1 MKVVKIMKRLFILF
15 TCLFLSIHIYCQ
27 ENNCLSITKSKQ
39 QDQLEIAI
47 NKINQGINSK
57 FVESQKLYFS
67 EATDILRSLNDKEE
81 YPIVDYY
88 LAITYIYKPD
98 NNFTLAEQYLK
109 KVIDACPDEIPEAYF
124 HLGKLAYTT
133 NQKCDAINYFKKFLT
148 YQGDFDTLFAE
159 AKMLMKWSEEICKLI
174 NNPVPFNP
182 KLVKGISSQLD
193 DYLVS
198 LSPDN
203 EIAYYTR
210 KTKDY
215 QISGYKS
222 EPAFQEKFY
231 YSYRIADNVF
241 DNGNEMPYPFNRNEN
256 EGGATITGNNKE
268 LIYTVCKMVTSP
280 RQYYNCD
287 LYSTKNIKGY
297 WTDIVPLERVNR
309 PDTWESMPSITAD
322 GKELYFVSNRPGG
335 IGGYDIYKSFKDEN
349 GEWSEPINIG
359 KPINT
364 AGDEKSPFI
373 HTDTRTLY
381 FSSNGRPGMGGY
393 DIYYVKLDDNNEKSE
408 VKNIGYPINTEND
421 EVGFIVSIDGKYGY
435 FSSNNIKNESLG
447 GMDFYYFSL
456 YNEAKPEEVL
466 LVKGNL
472 KSEDST
478 KPIKATVQI
487 KSLESKRVDYIPVD
501 EDGDYVVSLV
511 KNEDYLLT
519 IKGEDIVYQST
530 YISAKDSV
538 EAPVIELEMEVQPIE
553 VGIHYR
559 LHNIYFGFNSADILQ
574 SSQKVLDEFIVFLND
589 HPTMTISIEGH
600 TDNVGSDEFNLIL
613 SENRAKAVYNYLVNN
628 GIDANRLQYKGFG
641 ESAPIATNET
651 EEGRAMNR
659 RTEFVILHY

>member
-1 MKVVKIMKRLFILF
+1 MKRLFILF
-15 TCLFLSIHIYCQ
+15 TCLFFSIHIYCQ

-39 QDQLEIAI
+39 QEQLEIAI
-47 NKINQGINSK
+47 NNINHGINSK
-57 FVESQKLYFS
+57 FVESQKIYFS
-67 EATDILRSLNDKEE
+67 EAIEILRSLNDKEE
-81 YPIVDYY
+81 YPIVNYY
-88 LAITYIYKPD
+88 LALIYIYKPD
-98 NNFTLAEQYLK
+98 NNFALAEQYLK
-109 KVIDACPDEIPEAYF
+109 KVIDACPDDIPEAYF

-148 YQGDFDTLFAE
+148 YQGDFDTLLTE
-159 AKMLMKWSEEICKLI
+159 AKMLMEWSEEICKLI

-241 DNGNEMPYPFNRNEN
+241 DNGKEMPYPFNRNEN

-287 LYSTKNIKGY
+287 LYSSKNIKGY

-309 PDTWESMPSITAD
+309 PDTWESMPSVTAD
-322 GKELYFVSNRPGG
+322 GRELYFVSNRPGG
-335 IGGYDIYKSFKDEN
+335 VGGYDIYKSFKDEN
-349 GEWSEPINIG
+349 GEWSEPINVG
-359 KPINT
+359 EPINT
-364 AGDEKSPFI
+364 PGDEKSPFI

-381 FSSNGRPGMGGY
+381 FSSNGRPGVGGY
-393 DIYYVKLDDNNEKSE
+393 DIYYVKLNDNNEKPE

-421 EVGFIVSIDGKYGY
+421 EIGFIVSIDGKYGY
-435 FSSNNIKNESLG
+435 FSSNNMKNESMG

-466 LVKGNL
+466 LVKGNI
-472 KSEDST
+472 KSEDTT

-487 KSLESKRVDYIPVD
+487 KSMESKHITFIPVD
-501 EDGDYVVSLV
+501 EDGDYVASLL

-530 YISAKDSV
+530 YVAAKDSIT
-538 EAPVIELEMEVQPIE
+538 APVIKLEMEVQPIE
-553 VGIHYR
+553 VGKHYR
-559 LHNIYFGFNSADILQ
+559 LHNIYFAFNSADILAN
-574 SSQKVLDEFIVFLND
+574 SQKVLDEFIVFLND
-589 HPTMTISIEGH
+589 HPTLQISIEGH

-641 ESAPIATNET
+641 ESNPIATNET

-659 RTEFVILHY
+659 RTEFVILND

>member
-1 MKVVKIMKRLFILF
+1 MKRLFILF
-15 TCLFLSIHIYCQ
+15 ICLFVSIHIYCQ

-39 QDQLEIAI
+39 QEQLQIAI
-47 NKINQGINSK
+47 DKINHGINSK
-57 FVESQKLYFS
+57 FIESQKLYFN

-81 YPIVDYY
+81 YPIVNYY
-88 LAITYIYKPD
+88 LALTYIYKPD

-109 KVIDACPDEIPEAYF
+109 KVTDACPDDIPEAYF

-148 YQGDFDTLFAE
+148 YQGDFDTLFTE
-159 AKMLMKWSEEICKLI
+159 AKMLMKWSEEICELI

-182 KLVKGISSQLD
+182 KIVKGISSQLD

-210 KTKDY
+210 KTKDF

-241 DNGNEMPYPFNRNEN
+241 DNGKEMPYPFNRNEN

-287 LYSTKNIKGY
+287 LYSSKNIKGY

-309 PDTWESMPSITAD
+309 PDTWESMPSVTAD

-335 IGGYDIYKSFKDEN
+335 VGGYDIYKSFKDEN
-349 GEWSEPINIG
+349 GEWSEPINLG
-359 KPINT
+359 DPINT
-364 AGDEKSPFI
+364 PGDEKSPFI

-393 DIYYVKLDDNNEKSE
+393 DIYYVKLNDDNEKLE

-435 FSSNNIKNESLG
+435 FSSNNIKNESIG
-447 GMDFYYFSL
+447 GMDFYYFPL
-456 YNEAKPEEVL
+456 YNEAKPEEVI

-472 KSEDST
+472 KSDDTT

-487 KSLESKRVDYIPVD
+487 KSMESKRITFIPVD
-501 EDGDYVVSLV
+501 EDGDYVASLL

-530 YISAKDSV
+530 YVAAKDSIT
-538 EAPVIELEMEVQPIE
+538 APVIKLEMEVQPIE
-553 VGIHYR
+553 VGKHYR
-559 LHNIYFGFNSADILQ
+559 LHNIYFAFNSADILAN
-574 SSQKVLDEFIVFLND
+574 SQKVLDEFIVFLND
-589 HPTMTISIEGH
+589 HPTLQIGIEGH

-641 ESAPIATNET
+641 ESSPIATNET

-659 RTEFVILHY
+659 RTEFVILND

>member
-1 MKVVKIMKRLFILF
+1 MKRLFILF
-15 TCLFLSIHIYCQ
+15 ICLFFSIHIYCQ
-27 ENNCLSITKSKQ
+27 ENNCLSITKSKHQ
-39 QDQLEIAI
+39 EQLQIAI
-47 NKINQGINSK
+47 EKINHGINSK
-57 FVESQKLYFS
+57 YVESQKIYFS
-67 EATDILRSLNDKEE
+67 EATDILRSLNDKVE
-81 YPIVDYY
+81 YPIVNYY
-88 LAITYIYKPD
+88 LALTYIYKPD

-148 YQGDFDTLFAE
+148 YQGDFDTLFTE
-159 AKMLMKWSEEICKLI
+159 AKMLMKWSEEICELI

-182 KLVKGISSQLD
+182 KIVKGISSQLD

-241 DNGNEMPYPFNRNEN
+241 DNGKEMPYPFNRNEN

-287 LYSTKNIKGY
+287 LYSSKNIKGY

-309 PDTWESMPSITAD
+309 PDTWESMPSVTAD

-335 IGGYDIYKSFKDEN
+335 VGGYDIYKSFKDEN
-349 GEWSEPINIG
+349 GEWSEPINVG
-359 KPINT
+359 EPINT
-364 AGDEKSPFI
+364 PGDEKSPFI

-381 FSSNGRPGMGGY
+381 FSSNGHPGMGGY
-393 DIYYVKLDDNNEKSE
+393 DIYYVKLNDNNEKPE

-421 EVGFIVSIDGKYGY
+421 EMGFIVSIDGKYGY
-435 FSSNNIKNESLG
+435 FSSNNIKNESIG

-456 YNEAKPEEVL
+456 YNEAKPEEVI

-472 KSEDST
+472 KSDDTT

-487 KSLESKRVDYIPVD
+487 KSMESKHITFIPVD
-501 EDGDYVVSLV
+501 EDGDYVASLL

-530 YISAKDSV
+530 YVAAKDSIT
-538 EAPVIELEMEVQPIE
+538 APVIKLEMEVQPIE
-553 VGIHYR
+553 VGKHYR
-559 LHNIYFGFNSADILQ
+559 LHNIYFAFNSADILAN
-574 SSQKVLDEFIVFLND
+574 SQKVLDEFIVFLND
-589 HPTMTISIEGH
+589 HPTLQIGIEGH

-641 ESAPIATNET
+641 ESSPIATNDT

-659 RTEFVILHY
+659 RTEFVILKD

>member
-1 MKVVKIMKRLFILF
+1 MKRLFILF
-15 TCLFLSIHIYCQ
+15 ICLFFSIHIYCQ
-27 ENNCLSITKSKQ
+27 ENNCLSITKSKHQ
-39 QDQLEIAI
+39 EQLQIAI
-47 NKINQGINSK
+47 EKINHGINSK
-57 FVESQKLYFS
+57 YVESQKIYFS
-67 EATDILRSLNDKEE
+67 EATDILRSLNDKVE
-81 YPIVDYY
+81 YPIVNYY
-88 LAITYIYKPD
+88 LALTYIYKPD

-148 YQGDFDTLFAE
+148 YQGDFDTLFTE
-159 AKMLMKWSEEICKLI
+159 AKMLMKWSEEICELI

-182 KLVKGISSQLD
+182 KIVKGISSQLD

-210 KTKDY
+210 KTKDF

-241 DNGNEMPYPFNRNEN
+241 DNGKEMPYPFNRNEN

-287 LYSTKNIKGY
+287 LYSSKNIKGY

-309 PDTWESMPSITAD
+309 PDTWESMPSVTAD

-335 IGGYDIYKSFKDEN
+335 VGGYDIYKSFKDEN
-349 GEWSEPINIG
+349 GEWSEPINVG
-359 KPINT
+359 EPINT
-364 AGDEKSPFI
+364 PGDEKSPFI

-381 FSSNGRPGMGGY
+381 FSSNGHPGMGGY
-393 DIYYVKLDDNNEKSE
+393 DIYYVKLNDNNEKPE

-421 EVGFIVSIDGKYGY
+421 EMGFIVSIDGKYGY
-435 FSSNNIKNESLG
+435 FSSNNIKNESIG
-447 GMDFYYFSL
+447 GMDFYYFPL
-456 YNEAKPEEVL
+456 YNEAKPEEVIL
-466 LVKGNL
+466 IKGNL
-472 KSEDST
+472 KSDDTT

-487 KSLESKRVDYIPVD
+487 KSMESKHITFIPVD
-501 EDGDYVVSLV
+501 EDGDYVASLL

-530 YISAKDSV
+530 YVAAKDSIT
-538 EAPVIELEMEVQPIE
+538 APVIKLEMEVQPIE
-553 VGIHYR
+553 VGKHYR
-559 LHNIYFGFNSADILQ
+559 LHNIYFAFNSADILAN
-574 SSQKVLDEFIVFLND
+574 SQKVLDEFIVFLND
-589 HPTMTISIEGH
+589 HPTLQIGIEGH

-641 ESAPIATNET
+641 ESSPIATNDT

-659 RTEFVILHY
+659 RTEFVILND

>member
-1 MKVVKIMKRLFILF
+1 MKRLFILF
-15 TCLFLSIHIYCQ
+15 ICLFVSIHIYCQ
-27 ENNCLSITKSKQ
+27 ENNCLSITKSKHQ
-39 QDQLEIAI
+39 EQLQIAI
-47 NKINQGINSK
+47 YKINHGINSK
-57 FVESQKLYFS
+57 FIESQKLYFS

-81 YPIVDYY
+81 YPIVNYY
-88 LAITYIYKPD
+88 LALIYIYKPD

-109 KVIDACPDEIPEAYF
+109 KVIDACPDDIPEAYF

-148 YQGDFDTLFAE
+148 YQGDFDTLFTE
-159 AKMLMKWSEEICKLI
+159 AKMLMKWSEEICELI
-174 NNPVPFNP
+174 NYPVPFNP
-182 KLVKGISSQLD
+182 KIVKGISSQLD

-210 KTKDY
+210 KTKDF

-231 YSYRIADNVF
+231 FSYRIADNVF
-241 DNGNEMPYPFNRNEN
+241 DNGKEMPYPFNRNEN

-287 LYSTKNIKGY
+287 LYSSKNIKGY

-309 PDTWESMPSITAD
+309 PDTWESMPSVTAD

-335 IGGYDIYKSFKDEN
+335 VGGYDIYKSFKDEN
-349 GEWSEPINIG
+349 GEWSEPINLG
-359 KPINT
+359 EPINT
-364 AGDEKSPFI
+364 PGDEKSPFI

-393 DIYYVKLDDNNEKSE
+393 DIYYVKLNDDNEKLE

-421 EVGFIVSIDGKYGY
+421 EMGFIVSIDGKYGY
-435 FSSNNIKNESLG
+435 FSSNNIKNESIG

-456 YNEAKPEEVL
+456 YNEAKPEEVI

-472 KSEDST
+472 KSDDTT

-487 KSLESKRVDYIPVD
+487 KSMESKRITFIPVD
-501 EDGDYVVSLV
+501 EDGDYVASLL

-530 YISAKDSV
+530 YVAAKDSIT
-538 EAPVIELEMEVQPIE
+538 APVIKLEMEVQPIE
-553 VGIHYR
+553 VGKHYR
-559 LHNIYFGFNSADILQ
+559 LHNIYFAFNSADILAN
-574 SSQKVLDEFIVFLND
+574 SQKVLDEFIVFLND
-589 HPTMTISIEGH
+589 HPTLQIGIEGH

-641 ESAPIATNET
+641 ESSPIATNDT

-659 RTEFVILHY
+659 RTEFVILKD

>member
-1 MKVVKIMKRLFILF
+1 MKRLFILF
-15 TCLFLSIHIYCQ
+15 ICLFVSIHIYCQ
-27 ENNCLSITKSKQ
+27 ENNCLSITKSKHQ
-39 QDQLEIAI
+39 EQLQIAI
-47 NKINQGINSK
+47 DNINHGINSK
-57 FVESQKLYFS
+57 FIESQKLYFS

-81 YPIVDYY
+81 YPIVNYY

-148 YQGDFDTLFAE
+148 YQGDFDTLLTE
-159 AKMLMKWSEEICKLI
+159 AKMLMEWSEEICKLI

-241 DNGNEMPYPFNRNEN
+241 DNGKEMPYPFNRNEN

-287 LYSTKNIKGY
+287 LYSSKNIKGY

-309 PDTWESMPSITAD
+309 PDTWESMPSVTAD
-322 GKELYFVSNRPGG
+322 GRELYFVSNRPGG
-335 IGGYDIYKSFKDEN
+335 VGGYDIYKSFKDEN
-349 GEWSEPINIG
+349 GEWSEPINVG
-359 KPINT
+359 EPINT
-364 AGDEKSPFI
+364 PGDEKSPFI

-381 FSSNGRPGMGGY
+381 FSSNGRPGVGGY
-393 DIYYVKLDDNNEKSE
+393 DIYYVKLNDNNEKPE

-421 EVGFIVSIDGKYGY
+421 EIGFIVSIDGKYGY
-435 FSSNNIKNESLG
+435 FSSNNIKNESIG
-447 GMDFYYFSL
+447 GMDFYYFPL

-466 LVKGNL
+466 LVKGNI
-472 KSEDST
+472 KSEDTT

-487 KSLESKRVDYIPVD
+487 KSMESKHITFIPVD
-501 EDGDYVVSLV
+501 EDGDYVASLL

-530 YISAKDSV
+530 YVAAKDSIT
-538 EAPVIELEMEVQPIE
+538 APVIKLEMEVQPIE
-553 VGIHYR
+553 VGKHYR
-559 LHNIYFGFNSADILQ
+559 LHNIYFAFNSADILAN
-574 SSQKVLDEFIVFLND
+574 SQKVLDEFIVFLND
-589 HPTMTISIEGH
+589 HPTLQISIEGH

-641 ESAPIATNET
+641 ESNPIATNET

-659 RTEFVILHY
+659 RTEFVILKD

>member
-1 MKVVKIMKRLFILF
+1 MKRLFILF
-15 TCLFLSIHIYCQ
+15 TCLFFSIHIYCQ

-39 QDQLEIAI
+39 QEQLEIAI
-47 NKINQGINSK
+47 NNINHGINSK
-57 FVESQKLYFS
+57 FVESQKIYFS
-67 EATDILRSLNDKEE
+67 EAIEILRSLNDKEE
-81 YPIVDYY
+81 YPIVNYY
-88 LAITYIYKPD
+88 LALIYIYKPD
-98 NNFTLAEQYLK
+98 NNFALAEQYLK

-148 YQGDFDTLFAE
+148 YQGDFDTLLTE
-159 AKMLMKWSEEICKLI
+159 AKMLMEWSEEICKLI

-241 DNGNEMPYPFNRNEN
+241 DNGKEMPYPFNRNEN

-287 LYSTKNIKGY
+287 LYSSKNIKGY

-309 PDTWESMPSITAD
+309 PDTWESMPSVTAD
-322 GKELYFVSNRPGG
+322 GRELYFVSNRPGG
-335 IGGYDIYKSFKDEN
+335 VGGYDIYKSFKDEN
-349 GEWSEPINIG
+349 GEWSEPINVG
-359 KPINT
+359 EPINT
-364 AGDEKSPFI
+364 PGDEKSPFI

-381 FSSNGRPGMGGY
+381 FSSNGRPGVGGY
-393 DIYYVKLDDNNEKSE
+393 DIYYVKLNDNNEKPE

-421 EVGFIVSIDGKYGY
+421 EIGFIVSIDGKYGY
-435 FSSNNIKNESLG
+435 FSSNNMKNESMG

-466 LVKGNL
+466 LVKGNI
-472 KSEDST
+472 KSEDTT

-487 KSLESKRVDYIPVD
+487 KSMESKHITFIPVD
-501 EDGDYVVSLV
+501 EDGDYVASLL

-530 YISAKDSV
+530 YVAAKDSIT
-538 EAPVIELEMEVQPIE
+538 APVIKLEMEVQPIE
-553 VGIHYR
+553 VGKHYR
-559 LHNIYFGFNSADILQ
+559 LHNIYFAFNSADILAN
-574 SSQKVLDEFIVFLND
+574 SQKVLDEFIVFLND
-589 HPTMTISIEGH
+589 HPTLQISIEGH

-641 ESAPIATNET
+641 ESNPIATNET

-659 RTEFVILHY
+659 RTEFVILND

>member
-1 MKVVKIMKRLFILF
+1 MKRLFILF
-15 TCLFLSIHIYCQ
+15 ICLFVSIHIYCQ
-27 ENNCLSITKSKQ
+27 ENNCLSITKSKHQ
-39 QDQLEIAI
+39 EQLQIAI
-47 NKINQGINSK
+47 YKINHGINSK
-57 FVESQKLYFS
+57 FIESQKLYFS

-81 YPIVDYY
+81 YPIVNYY
-88 LAITYIYKPD
+88 LALTYIYKPD

-109 KVIDACPDEIPEAYF
+109 KVIDACPDDIPEAYF

-148 YQGDFDTLFAE
+148 YQGDFDTLFTE
-159 AKMLMKWSEEICKLI
+159 AKMLMKWSQEICELI

-182 KLVKGISSQLD
+182 KIVKGISSQLD

-210 KTKDY
+210 KTKDF

-231 YSYRIADNVF
+231 FSYRIADNVF
-241 DNGNEMPYPFNRNEN
+241 DNGKEMPYPFNRNEN

-287 LYSTKNIKGY
+287 LYSSKNIKGY

-309 PDTWESMPSITAD
+309 PDTWESMPSVTAD

-335 IGGYDIYKSFKDEN
+335 VGGYDIYKSFKDEN
-349 GEWSEPINIG
+349 GEWSEPINVG
-359 KPINT
+359 EPINT
-364 AGDEKSPFI
+364 PGDEKSPFI

-381 FSSNGRPGMGGY
+381 FSSNGHPGMGGY
-393 DIYYVKLDDNNEKSE
+393 DIYYVKLNDNNEKPE

-421 EVGFIVSIDGKYGY
+421 EMGFIVSIDGKYGY
-435 FSSNNIKNESLG
+435 FSSNNIKNESIG
-447 GMDFYYFSL
+447 GMDFYYFPL
-456 YNEAKPEEVL
+456 YNEAKPEEVIL
-466 LVKGNL
+466 IKGNL
-472 KSEDST
+472 KSDDTT

-487 KSLESKRVDYIPVD
+487 KSMESKHITFIPVD
-501 EDGDYVVSLV
+501 EDGDYVASLL

-530 YISAKDSV
+530 YVAAKDSIT
-538 EAPVIELEMEVQPIE
+538 APVIKLEMEVQPIE
-553 VGIHYR
+553 VGKHYR
-559 LHNIYFGFNSADILQ
+559 LHNIYFAFNSADILAN
-574 SSQKVLDEFIVFLND
+574 SQKVLDEFIVFLND
-589 HPTMTISIEGH
+589 HPTLQIGIEGH

-641 ESAPIATNET
+641 ESSPIATNDT

-659 RTEFVILHY
+659 RTEFVILND

>member
-1 MKVVKIMKRLFILF
+1 MKRLFILF

-39 QDQLEIAI
+39 QEQLEIAI
-47 NKINQGINSK
+47 NKINHGINSK

-81 YPIVDYY
+81 YPIVNYY
-88 LAITYIYKPD
+88 LALTYIYKPD

-109 KVIDACPDEIPEAYF
+109 KVIDACPDDIPEAYF

-231 YSYRIADNVF
+231 FSYRISDNVF
-241 DNGNEMPYPFNRNEN
+241 DNGKEMPYPFNRNEN

-287 LYSTKNIKGY
+287 LYSSKNIKGY

-309 PDTWESMPSITAD
+309 PDTWESMPSVTAD
-322 GKELYFVSNRPGG
+322 GKELYFVSNRSGG
-335 IGGYDIYKSFKDEN
+335 VGGYDIYKSIKDEN

-364 AGDEKSPFI
+364 SGDEKSPFI

-381 FSSNGRPGMGGY
+381 FSSNGRPGIGGY
-393 DIYYVKLDDNNEKSE
+393 DIYYVKLYNNNEKTD

-456 YNEAKPEEVL
+456 YNEAKPEEVI

-472 KSEDST
+472 KSEDTT

-487 KSLESKRVDYIPVD
+487 KSLESKRVTFIPVD
-501 EDGDYVVSLV
+501 EDGDYVASLL

-530 YISAKDSV
+530 YVAAKDSIT
-538 EAPVIELEMEVQPIE
+538 APVIKLEMEVQPIE
-553 VGIHYR
+553 VGMHYR
-559 LHNIYFGFNSADILQ
+559 LHNIYFAFNSADILS

-628 GIDANRLQYKGFG
+628 GIDADRLQYKGFG
-641 ESAPIATNET
+641 ETAPIATNET

-659 RTEFVILHY
+659 RTEFVILND

>member
-1 MKVVKIMKRLFILF
+1 MKRLFILF

-39 QDQLEIAI
+39 QEQLEIAI
-47 NKINQGINSK
+47 NKINHGINSK

-81 YPIVDYY
+81 YPIVNYY
-88 LAITYIYKPD
+88 LALTYIYKPD

-109 KVIDACPDEIPEAYF
+109 KVIDACPDDIPEAYF

-231 YSYRIADNVF
+231 FSYRISDNVF
-241 DNGNEMPYPFNRNEN
+241 DNGKEMPYPFNRNEN

-287 LYSTKNIKGY
+287 LYSSKNIKGY

-309 PDTWESMPSITAD
+309 PDTWESMPSVTAD
-322 GKELYFVSNRPGG
+322 GKELYFVSNRSGG
-335 IGGYDIYKSFKDEN
+335 VGGYDIYKSIKDEN

-364 AGDEKSPFI
+364 SGDEKSPFI

-381 FSSNGRPGMGGY
+381 FSSNGRPGIGGY
-393 DIYYVKLDDNNEKSE
+393 DIYYVKINDNNEKTE

-456 YNEAKPEEVL
+456 YNEAKPEEVI

-472 KSEDST
+472 KSEDTT

-487 KSLESKRVDYIPVD
+487 KSLESKRVTFIPVD
-501 EDGDYVVSLV
+501 EDGDYVASLL

-530 YISAKDSV
+530 YVAAKDSIT
-538 EAPVIELEMEVQPIE
+538 APVIKLEMEVQPIE
-553 VGIHYR
+553 VGMHYR
-559 LHNIYFGFNSADILQ
+559 LHNIYFAFNSADILS

-641 ESAPIATNET
+641 ETAPIATNET

-659 RTEFVILHY
+659 

>member
-1 MKVVKIMKRLFILF
+1 MKRLFILF
-15 TCLFLSIHIYCQ
+15 ICLFFSIHIYCQ
-27 ENNCLSITKSKQ
+27 ENNCLSITKSKHQ
-39 QDQLEIAI
+39 EQLQIAI
-47 NKINQGINSK
+47 EKINHGINSK
-57 FVESQKLYFS
+57 YVESQKIYFS
-67 EATDILRSLNDKEE
+67 EATDILRSLNDKVE
-81 YPIVDYY
+81 YPIVNYY
-88 LAITYIYKPD
+88 LALTYIYKPD

-148 YQGDFDTLFAE
+148 YQGDFDTLFTE
-159 AKMLMKWSEEICKLI
+159 AKMLMKWSEEICELI

-182 KLVKGISSQLD
+182 KIVKGISSQLD

-241 DNGNEMPYPFNRNEN
+241 DNGKEMPYPFNRNEN

-287 LYSTKNIKGY
+287 LYSSKNIKGY

-309 PDTWESMPSITAD
+309 PDTWESMPSVTAD

-335 IGGYDIYKSFKDEN
+335 VGGYDIYKSFKDEN
-349 GEWSEPINIG
+349 GEWSEPINVG
-359 KPINT
+359 EPINT
-364 AGDEKSPFI
+364 PGDEKSPFI

-381 FSSNGRPGMGGY
+381 FSSNGHPGMGGY
-393 DIYYVKLDDNNEKSE
+393 DIYYVKLNDNNEKPE

-421 EVGFIVSIDGKYGY
+421 EMGFIVSIDGKYGY
-435 FSSNNIKNESLG
+435 FSSNNIKNESIG
-447 GMDFYYFSL
+447 GMDFYYFPL
-456 YNEAKPEEVL
+456 YNEAKPEEVIL
-466 LVKGNL
+466 IKGNL
-472 KSEDST
+472 KSDDTT

-487 KSLESKRVDYIPVD
+487 KSMESKHITFIPVD
-501 EDGDYVVSLV
+501 EDGDYVASLL

-530 YISAKDSV
+530 YVAAKDSIT
-538 EAPVIELEMEVQPIE
+538 APVIKLEMEVQPIE
-553 VGIHYR
+553 VGKHYR
-559 LHNIYFGFNSADILQ
+559 LHNIYFAFNSADILAN
-574 SSQKVLDEFIVFLND
+574 SQKVLDEFIVFLND
-589 HPTMTISIEGH
+589 HPTLQIGIEGH

-641 ESAPIATNET
+641 ESSPIATNDT

-659 RTEFVILHY
+659 RTEFVILKD

>member
-1 MKVVKIMKRLFILF
+1 MKRLFILF

-39 QDQLEIAI
+39 QEQLEIAI
-47 NKINQGINSK
+47 NKINHGINSK

-67 EATDILRSLNDKEE
+67 EATDILRALNDKEE
-81 YPIVDYY
+81 YPIVNYY
-88 LAITYIYKPD
+88 LALTYIYKPD

-109 KVIDACPDEIPEAYF
+109 KVIDACPDDIPEAYF

-231 YSYRIADNVF
+231 FSYRISDNVF
-241 DNGNEMPYPFNRNEN
+241 DNGKEMPYPFNRNEN
-256 EGGATITGNNKE
+256 EGGATINGNNKE

-287 LYSTKNIKGY
+287 LYSSKNIKGY

-309 PDTWESMPSITAD
+309 PDTWESMPSVTAD
-322 GKELYFVSNRPGG
+322 GKELYFVSNRSGG
-335 IGGYDIYKSFKDEN
+335 VGGYDLYKSIKDEN

-364 AGDEKSPFI
+364 SGDEKSPFI

-381 FSSNGRPGMGGY
+381 FSSNGRPGIGGY
-393 DIYYVKLDDNNEKSE
+393 DIYYVKINDNNEKTE

-456 YNEAKPEEVL
+456 YNEAKPEEVI

-472 KSEDST
+472 KSEDTT

-487 KSLESKRVDYIPVD
+487 KSLESKRVTFIPVD
-501 EDGDYVVSLV
+501 EDGDYVASLL

-530 YISAKDSV
+530 YVAAKDSIT
-538 EAPVIELEMEVQPIE
+538 APVIKLEMEVQPIE
-553 VGIHYR
+553 VGMHYR
-559 LHNIYFGFNSADILQ
+559 LHNIYFAFNSADILS

-628 GIDANRLQYKGFG
+628 GIDADRLQYKGFG
-641 ESAPIATNET
+641 KTTPIATNET

-659 RTEFVILHY
+659 RTEFVILND

>member
-1 MKVVKIMKRLFILF
+1 MKRLFILF

-39 QDQLEIAI
+39 QEQLEIAI
-47 NKINQGINSK
+47 NKINHGINSK

-67 EATDILRSLNDKEE
+67 EATDILRALNDKEE
-81 YPIVDYY
+81 YPIVNYY
-88 LAITYIYKPD
+88 LALTYIYKPD

-109 KVIDACPDEIPEAYF
+109 KVIDACPDDIPEAYF

-231 YSYRIADNVF
+231 FSYRISDNVF
-241 DNGNEMPYPFNRNEN
+241 DNGKEMPYPFNRNEN

-287 LYSTKNIKGY
+287 LYSSKNIKGY

-309 PDTWESMPSITAD
+309 PDTWESMPSVTAD
-322 GKELYFVSNRPGG
+322 GKELYFVSNRSGG
-335 IGGYDIYKSFKDEN
+335 VGGYDIYKSIKDEN

-364 AGDEKSPFI
+364 SGDEKSPFI

-381 FSSNGRPGMGGY
+381 FSSNGRPGIGGY
-393 DIYYVKLDDNNEKSE
+393 DIYYVKLNNNNEKTE

-456 YNEAKPEEVL
+456 YNEAKPEEVI

-472 KSEDST
+472 KSEDTT

-487 KSLESKRVDYIPVD
+487 KSLESKRVTFIPVD
-501 EDGDYVVSLV
+501 EDGDYVASLL

-530 YISAKDSV
+530 YVAAKDSIT
-538 EAPVIELEMEVQPIE
+538 APVIKLEMEVQPIE
-553 VGIHYR
+553 VGMHYR
-559 LHNIYFGFNSADILQ
+559 LHNIYFAFNSADILS

-641 ESAPIATNET
+641 KTNPIATNET

-659 RTEFVILHY
+659 RTEFVILND

>member
-1 MKVVKIMKRLFILF
+1 MKRLFILF
-15 TCLFLSIHIYCQ
+15 ICLFVSIHIYCQ
-27 ENNCLSITKSKQ
+27 ENNCLSITKSKHQ
-39 QDQLEIAI
+39 EQLQIAI
-47 NKINQGINSK
+47 YKINHGINSK
-57 FVESQKLYFS
+57 FIESQKLYFS

-81 YPIVDYY
+81 YPIVNYY
-88 LAITYIYKPD
+88 LALTYIYKPD

-109 KVIDACPDEIPEAYF
+109 KVIDACPDDIPEAYF

-148 YQGDFDTLFAE
+148 YQGDFDTLFTE
-159 AKMLMKWSEEICKLI
+159 AKMLMKWSQEICELI

-182 KLVKGISSQLD
+182 KIVKGISSQLD

-210 KTKDY
+210 KTKDF

-231 YSYRIADNVF
+231 FSYRIADNVF
-241 DNGNEMPYPFNRNEN
+241 DNGKEMPYPFNRNEN

-287 LYSTKNIKGY
+287 LYSSKNIKGY

-309 PDTWESMPSITAD
+309 PDTWESMPSVTAD

-335 IGGYDIYKSFKDEN
+335 VGGYDIYKSFKDEN
-349 GEWSEPINIG
+349 GEWSEPINVG
-359 KPINT
+359 EPINT
-364 AGDEKSPFI
+364 PGDEKSPFI

-381 FSSNGRPGMGGY
+381 FSSNGHPGMGGY
-393 DIYYVKLDDNNEKSE
+393 DIYYVKLNDNNEKPE

-421 EVGFIVSIDGKYGY
+421 EMGFIVSIDGKYGY
-435 FSSNNIKNESLG
+435 FSSNNIKNESIG
-447 GMDFYYFSL
+447 GMDFYYFPL
-456 YNEAKPEEVL
+456 YNEAKPEEVIL
-466 LVKGNL
+466 IKGNL
-472 KSEDST
+472 KSDDTT

-487 KSLESKRVDYIPVD
+487 KSMESKHITFIPVD
-501 EDGDYVVSLV
+501 EDGDYVASLL

-530 YISAKDSV
+530 YVAAKDSIT
-538 EAPVIELEMEVQPIE
+538 APVIKLEMEVQPIE
-553 VGIHYR
+553 VGKHYR
-559 LHNIYFGFNSADILQ
+559 LHNIYFAFNSADILAN
-574 SSQKVLDEFIVFLND
+574 SQKVLDEFIVFLND
-589 HPTMTISIEGH
+589 HPTLQIGIEGH

-641 ESAPIATNET
+641 ESSPIATNDT

-659 RTEFVILHY
+659 RTEFVILKD

>member
-1 MKVVKIMKRLFILF
+1 MKRLFILF
-15 TCLFLSIHIYCQ
+15 ICLFFSIHIYCQ
-27 ENNCLSITKSKQ
+27 ENNCLSITKSKHQ
-39 QDQLEIAI
+39 EQLQIAI
-47 NKINQGINSK
+47 EKINHGINSK
-57 FVESQKLYFS
+57 YVESQKIYFS
-67 EATDILRSLNDKEE
+67 EATDILRSLNDKVE
-81 YPIVDYY
+81 YPIVNYY
-88 LAITYIYKPD
+88 LALTYIYKPD

-148 YQGDFDTLFAE
+148 YQGDFDTLFTE
-159 AKMLMKWSEEICKLI
+159 AKMLMKWSEEICELI

-182 KLVKGISSQLD
+182 KIVKGISSQLD

-210 KTKDY
+210 KTKDF

-231 YSYRIADNVF
+231 FSYRIADNVF
-241 DNGNEMPYPFNRNEN
+241 DNGKEMPYPFNRNEN

-287 LYSTKNIKGY
+287 LYSSKNIKGY

-309 PDTWESMPSITAD
+309 PDTWESMPSVTAD

-335 IGGYDIYKSFKDEN
+335 VGGYDIYKSFKDEN
-349 GEWSEPINIG
+349 GEWSEPINVG
-359 KPINT
+359 EPINT
-364 AGDEKSPFI
+364 PGDEKSPFI

-381 FSSNGRPGMGGY
+381 FSSNGHPGMGGY
-393 DIYYVKLDDNNEKSE
+393 DIYYVKLNDNNEKPE

-421 EVGFIVSIDGKYGY
+421 EMGFIVSIDGKYGY
-435 FSSNNIKNESLG
+435 FSSNNIKNESIG
-447 GMDFYYFSL
+447 GMDFYYFPL
-456 YNEAKPEEVL
+456 YNEAKPEEVIL
-466 LVKGNL
+466 IKGNL
-472 KSEDST
+472 KSDDTT

-487 KSLESKRVDYIPVD
+487 KSMESKHITFIPVD
-501 EDGDYVVSLV
+501 EDGDYVASLL

-530 YISAKDSV
+530 YVAAKDSIT
-538 EAPVIELEMEVQPIE
+538 APVIKLEMEVQPIE
-553 VGIHYR
+553 VGKHYR
-559 LHNIYFGFNSADILQ
+559 LHNIYFAFNSADILAN
-574 SSQKVLDEFIVFLND
+574 SQKVLDEFIVFLND
-589 HPTMTISIEGH
+589 HPTLQIGIEGH

-641 ESAPIATNET
+641 ESSPIATNDT

-659 RTEFVILHY
+659 RTEFVILND

>member
-1 MKVVKIMKRLFILF
+1 MKRLFILF

-39 QDQLEIAI
+39 QEQLEIAI
-47 NKINQGINSK
+47 NKINHGINSK

-67 EATDILRSLNDKEE
+67 EATDILRALNDKEE
-81 YPIVDYY
+81 YPIVNYY
-88 LAITYIYKPD
+88 LALTYIYKPD

-109 KVIDACPDEIPEAYF
+109 KVIDACPDDIPEAYF

-182 KLVKGISSQLD
+182 RLVKGISSQLD

-231 YSYRIADNVF
+231 FSYRISDNVF
-241 DNGNEMPYPFNRNEN
+241 DNGKEMPYPFNRNEN

-287 LYSTKNIKGY
+287 LYSSKNIKGY

-309 PDTWESMPSITAD
+309 PDTWESMPSVTAD
-322 GKELYFVSNRPGG
+322 GKELYFVSNRSGG
-335 IGGYDIYKSFKDEN
+335 VGGYDIYKSIKDEN

-364 AGDEKSPFI
+364 SGDEKSPFI

-381 FSSNGRPGMGGY
+381 FSSNGRPGIGGY
-393 DIYYVKLDDNNEKSE
+393 DIYYVKLNDNNEKTE

-456 YNEAKPEEVL
+456 YNEAKPEEVI

-472 KSEDST
+472 KSEDTT

-487 KSLESKRVDYIPVD
+487 KSLESKRVTFIPVD
-501 EDGDYVVSLV
+501 EDGDYVASLL

-530 YISAKDSV
+530 YVAAKDSIT
-538 EAPVIELEMEVQPIE
+538 APVIKLEMEVQPIE
-553 VGIHYR
+553 VGMHYR
-559 LHNIYFGFNSADILQ
+559 LHNIYFAFNSADILS

-628 GIDANRLQYKGFG
+628 GIDADRLQYKGFG
-641 ESAPIATNET
+641 KTTPIATNET

-659 RTEFVILHY
+659 RTEFVILND

>member
-1 MKVVKIMKRLFILF
+1 MKRLFILF
-15 TCLFLSIHIYCQ
+15 TCLFFSIHIYCQ

-39 QDQLEIAI
+39 QEQLEIAI
-47 NKINQGINSK
+47 NNINHGINSK
-57 FVESQKLYFS
+57 FVESQKIYFS
-67 EATDILRSLNDKEE
+67 EAIEILRSLNDKEE
-81 YPIVDYY
+81 YPIVNYY
-88 LAITYIYKPD
+88 LALIYIYKPD
-98 NNFTLAEQYLK
+98 NNFALAEQYLK
-109 KVIDACPDEIPEAYF
+109 KVIDACPDEIPETYF

-148 YQGDFDTLFAE
+148 YQGDFDTLLTE
-159 AKMLMKWSEEICKLI
+159 AKMLMEWSEEICKLI

-241 DNGNEMPYPFNRNEN
+241 DNGKEMPYPFNRNEN

-287 LYSTKNIKGY
+287 LYSSKNIKGY

-309 PDTWESMPSITAD
+309 PDTWESMPSVTAD
-322 GKELYFVSNRPGG
+322 GRELYFVSNRPGG
-335 IGGYDIYKSFKDEN
+335 VGGYDIYKSFKDEN
-349 GEWSEPINIG
+349 GEWSEPINVG
-359 KPINT
+359 EPINT
-364 AGDEKSPFI
+364 PGDEKSPFI

-381 FSSNGRPGMGGY
+381 FSSNGRPGVGGY
-393 DIYYVKLDDNNEKSE
+393 DIYYVKLNDNNEKPE

-421 EVGFIVSIDGKYGY
+421 EIGFIVSIDGKYGY
-435 FSSNNIKNESLG
+435 FSSNNMKNESMG

-466 LVKGNL
+466 LVKGNI
-472 KSEDST
+472 KSEDTT

-487 KSLESKRVDYIPVD
+487 KSMESKHITFIPVD
-501 EDGDYVVSLV
+501 EDGDYVASLL

-530 YISAKDSV
+530 YVAAKDSIT
-538 EAPVIELEMEVQPIE
+538 APVIKLEMEVQPIE
-553 VGIHYR
+553 VGKHYR
-559 LHNIYFGFNSADILQ
+559 LHNIYFAFNSADILAN
-574 SSQKVLDEFIVFLND
+574 SQKVLDEFIVFLND
-589 HPTMTISIEGH
+589 HPTLQISIEGH

-641 ESAPIATNET
+641 ESNPIATNET

-659 RTEFVILHY
+659 RTEFVILND

>member
-1 MKVVKIMKRLFILF
+1 MKRLFILF

-39 QDQLEIAI
+39 QEQLEIAI
-47 NKINQGINSK
+47 NKINHGINSK

-81 YPIVDYY
+81 YPIVNYY
-88 LAITYIYKPD
+88 LALTYIYKPD

-109 KVIDACPDEIPEAYF
+109 KVIDACPDDIPEAYF

-182 KLVKGISSQLD
+182 RLVKGISSQLD

-231 YSYRIADNVF
+231 FSYRISDNVF
-241 DNGNEMPYPFNRNEN
+241 DNGKEMPYPFNRNEN

-287 LYSTKNIKGY
+287 LYSSKNIKGY

-309 PDTWESMPSITAD
+309 PDTWESMPSVTAD
-322 GKELYFVSNRPGG
+322 GKELYFVSNRSGG
-335 IGGYDIYKSFKDEN
+335 VGGYDIYKSIKDEN

-364 AGDEKSPFI
+364 SGDEKSPFI

-381 FSSNGRPGMGGY
+381 FSSNGRPGIGGY
-393 DIYYVKLDDNNEKSE
+393 DIYYVKLNDNNEKTE

-456 YNEAKPEEVL
+456 YNEAKPEEVI

-472 KSEDST
+472 KSEDTT

-487 KSLESKRVDYIPVD
+487 KSLESKRVTFIPVD
-501 EDGDYVVSLV
+501 EDGDYVASLL

-530 YISAKDSV
+530 YVAAKDSIT
-538 EAPVIELEMEVQPIE
+538 APVIKLEMEVQPIE
-553 VGIHYR
+553 VGMHYR
-559 LHNIYFGFNSADILQ
+559 LHNIYFAFNSADILS

-641 ESAPIATNET
+641 ETAPIATNET

-659 RTEFVILHY
+659 RTEFVILND

>member
-1 MKVVKIMKRLFILF
+1 MKRLFILF

-39 QDQLEIAI
+39 QEQLEIAI
-47 NKINQGINSK
+47 NKINHGINSK

-81 YPIVDYY
+81 YPIVNYY
-88 LAITYIYKPD
+88 LALTYIYKPD

-109 KVIDACPDEIPEAYF
+109 KVIDACPDDIPEAYF

-231 YSYRIADNVF
+231 FSYRISDNVF
-241 DNGNEMPYPFNRNEN
+241 DNGKEMPYPFNRNEN

-287 LYSTKNIKGY
+287 LYSSKNIKGY

-309 PDTWESMPSITAD
+309 PDTWESMPSVTAD
-322 GKELYFVSNRPGG
+322 GKELYFVSNRSGG
-335 IGGYDIYKSFKDEN
+335 VGGYDIYKSIKDEN

-364 AGDEKSPFI
+364 SGDEKSPFI

-381 FSSNGRPGMGGY
+381 FSSNGRPGIGGY
-393 DIYYVKLDDNNEKSE
+393 DIYYVKINDNNEKTE

-456 YNEAKPEEVL
+456 YNEAKPEEVI

-472 KSEDST
+472 KSEDTT

-487 KSLESKRVDYIPVD
+487 KSLESKRVTFIPVD
-501 EDGDYVVSLV
+501 EDGDYVASLL

-530 YISAKDSV
+530 YVAAKDSIT
-538 EAPVIELEMEVQPIE
+538 APVIKLEMEVQPIE
-553 VGIHYR
+553 VGMHYR
-559 LHNIYFGFNSADILQ
+559 LHNIYFAFNSADILS

-628 GIDANRLQYKGFG
+628 GIDADRLQYKGFG
-641 ESAPIATNET
+641 KTNPIATNET

-659 RTEFVILHY
+659 RTEFVILND

>member
-1 MKVVKIMKRLFILF
+1 MKRLFILF
-15 TCLFLSIHIYCQ
+15 TCLFFSIHIYCQ

-39 QDQLEIAI
+39 QEQLEIAI
-47 NKINQGINSK
+47 NNINHGINSK
-57 FVESQKLYFS
+57 YVESQKIYFS
-67 EATDILRSLNDKEE
+67 EAIEILRSLNDKEE
-81 YPIVDYY
+81 YPIVNYY
-88 LAITYIYKPD
+88 LALIYIYKPD
-98 NNFTLAEQYLK
+98 NNFALAEQYLK
-109 KVIDACPDEIPEAYF
+109 KVIDACPDDIPEAYF

-148 YQGDFDTLFAE
+148 YQGDFDTLLTE
-159 AKMLMKWSEEICKLI
+159 AKMLMEWSEEICKLI

-241 DNGNEMPYPFNRNEN
+241 DNGKEMPYPFNRNEN

-287 LYSTKNIKGY
+287 LYSSKNIKGY

-309 PDTWESMPSITAD
+309 PDTWESMPSVTAD
-322 GKELYFVSNRPGG
+322 GRELYFVSNRPGG
-335 IGGYDIYKSFKDEN
+335 VGGYDIYKSFKDEN
-349 GEWSEPINIG
+349 GEWSEPINVG
-359 KPINT
+359 EPINT
-364 AGDEKSPFI
+364 PGDEKSPFI

-381 FSSNGRPGMGGY
+381 FSSNGRPGVGGY
-393 DIYYVKLDDNNEKSE
+393 DIYYVKLNDNNEKPE

-421 EVGFIVSIDGKYGY
+421 EIGFIVSIDGKYGY
-435 FSSNNIKNESLG
+435 FSSNNMKNESMG

-466 LVKGNL
+466 LVKGNI
-472 KSEDST
+472 KSEDTT

-487 KSLESKRVDYIPVD
+487 KSMESKHITFIPVD
-501 EDGDYVVSLV
+501 EDGDYVASLL

-530 YISAKDSV
+530 YVAAKDSIT
-538 EAPVIELEMEVQPIE
+538 APVIKLEMEVQPIE
-553 VGIHYR
+553 VGKHYR
-559 LHNIYFGFNSADILQ
+559 LHNIYFAFNSADILAN
-574 SSQKVLDEFIVFLND
+574 SQKVLDEFIVFLND
-589 HPTMTISIEGH
+589 HPTLQISIEGH

-641 ESAPIATNET
+641 ESNPIATNET

-659 RTEFVILHY
+659 RTEFVILND

>member
-1 MKVVKIMKRLFILF
+1 MKRLFILF

-39 QDQLEIAI
+39 QEQLEIAI
-47 NKINQGINSK
+47 NKINHGINSK

-67 EATDILRSLNDKEE
+67 EATDILRALNDKEE
-81 YPIVDYY
+81 YPIVNYY
-88 LAITYIYKPD
+88 LALTYIFKPD

-109 KVIDACPDEIPEAYF
+109 KVIDACPDDIPEAYF

-231 YSYRIADNVF
+231 FSYRISDNVF
-241 DNGNEMPYPFNRNEN
+241 DNGKEMPYPFNRNEN

-287 LYSTKNIKGY
+287 LYSSKNIKGY

-309 PDTWESMPSITAD
+309 PDTWESMPSVTAD
-322 GKELYFVSNRPGG
+322 GKELYFVSNRSGG
-335 IGGYDIYKSFKDEN
+335 VGGYDIYKSIKDEN

-364 AGDEKSPFI
+364 SGDEKSPFI

-381 FSSNGRPGMGGY
+381 FSSNGRPGIGGY
-393 DIYYVKLDDNNEKSE
+393 DIYYVKLNDNNEKTD

-456 YNEAKPEEVL
+456 YNEAKPEEVI

-472 KSEDST
+472 KSEDTT

-487 KSLESKRVDYIPVD
+487 KSLESKRVTFIPVD
-501 EDGDYVVSLV
+501 EDGDYVASLL

-530 YISAKDSV
+530 YVAAKDSIT
-538 EAPVIELEMEVQPIE
+538 APVIKLEMEVQPIE
-553 VGIHYR
+553 VGMHYR
-559 LHNIYFGFNSADILQ
+559 LHNIYFAFNSADILS

-628 GIDANRLQYKGFG
+628 GIDADRLQYKGFG
-641 ESAPIATNET
+641 KTTPIATNET

-659 RTEFVILHY
+659 RTEFVILND

>member
-1 MKVVKIMKRLFILF
+1 MKRLFILF

-39 QDQLEIAI
+39 QEQLEIAI
-47 NKINQGINSK
+47 NKINHGINSK

-81 YPIVDYY
+81 YPIVNYY
-88 LAITYIYKPD
+88 LALTYIYKPD

-109 KVIDACPDEIPEAYF
+109 KVIDACPDDIPEAYF

-148 YQGDFDTLFAE
+148 YQGDFDTLFTE

-182 KLVKGISSQLD
+182 RLVKGISSQLD

-231 YSYRIADNVF
+231 FSYRISDNVF
-241 DNGNEMPYPFNRNEN
+241 DNGKEMPYPFNRNEN

-287 LYSTKNIKGY
+287 LYSSKNIKGY

-309 PDTWESMPSITAD
+309 PDTWESMPSVTAD
-322 GKELYFVSNRPGG
+322 GKELYFVSNRSGG
-335 IGGYDIYKSFKDEN
+335 VGGYDIYKSIKDEN

-364 AGDEKSPFI
+364 SGDEKSPFI

-381 FSSNGRPGMGGY
+381 FSSNGRPGIGGY
-393 DIYYVKLDDNNEKSE
+393 DIYYVKLNNNNEKTE

-456 YNEAKPEEVL
+456 YNEAKPEEVI

-472 KSEDST
+472 KSEDTT

-487 KSLESKRVDYIPVD
+487 KSLESKRVTFIPVD
-501 EDGDYVVSLV
+501 EDGDYVASLL

-530 YISAKDSV
+530 YVAAKDSIT
-538 EAPVIELEMEVQPIE
+538 APVIKLEMEVQPIE
-553 VGIHYR
+553 VGMHYR
-559 LHNIYFGFNSADILQ
+559 LHNIYFAFNSADILS

-628 GIDANRLQYKGFG
+628 GIDADRLQYKGFG
-641 ESAPIATNET
+641 KTTPIATNET

-659 RTEFVILHY
+659 RTEFVILND

>member
-1 MKVVKIMKRLFILF
+1 MKRLLILF
-15 TCLFLSIHIYCQ
+15 TCLFFSILIYSQ
-27 ENNCLSITKSKQ
+27 ENNCLSITKSKEQ
-39 QDQLEIAI
+39 EQLQIAI
-47 NKINQGINSK
+47 DKINHGINSK
-57 FVESQKLYFS
+57 FIESQKLYFS

-81 YPIVDYY
+81 YPIVNYY
-88 LAITYIYKPD
+88 LALTYIYKPD
-98 NNFTLAEQYLK
+98 NNFILAEQYLK
-109 KVIDACPDEIPEAYF
+109 KVIDACPDDIPEAYF

-148 YQGDFDTLFAE
+148 YQGDFDTLFTE
-159 AKMLMKWSEEICKLI
+159 AKMLMKWSEEICELI

-241 DNGNEMPYPFNRNEN
+241 DNGKEMPYPFNRNEN

-287 LYSTKNIKGY
+287 LYSSKNIKGY

-309 PDTWESMPSITAD
+309 PDTWESMPSVTAD
-322 GKELYFVSNRPGG
+322 GRELYFVSNRPGG
-335 IGGYDIYKSFKDEN
+335 VGGYDIYKSFKDEN
-349 GEWSEPINIG
+349 GEWSEPINVG
-359 KPINT
+359 EPINT
-364 AGDEKSPFI
+364 PGDEKSPFI

-393 DIYYVKLDDNNEKSE
+393 DIYYVKLNDDNEKLE

-435 FSSNNIKNESLG
+435 FSSNNMKNESMG

-456 YNEAKPEEVL
+456 YNEAKPEEVI

-472 KSEDST
+472 KSEDTT

-487 KSLESKRVDYIPVD
+487 KSMESKRVTFIPVD
-501 EDGDYVVSLV
+501 EDGDYVASLL

-530 YISAKDSV
+530 YVAAKDSIT
-538 EAPVIELEMEVQPIE
+538 APVIKLEMEVQPIE
-553 VGIHYR
+553 VGMHYR
-559 LHNIYFGFNSADILQ
+559 IHNIYFAFNSADILA

-589 HPTMTISIEGH
+589 HPTLQIGIEGH

-641 ESAPIATNET
+641 ETTPIATNET

-659 RTEFVILHY
+659 RTEFVILND

>member
-1 MKVVKIMKRLFILF
+1 MKRYFVFLVCLLFSFPFFAQDNDCI
-15 TCLFLSIHIYCQ
+15 SI
-27 ENNCLSITKSKQ
+27 SKSKL
-39 QDQLEIAI
+39 QDKLEIAI

-57 FVESQKLYFS
+57 FIESQKLYFS
-67 EATDILRSLNDKEE
+67 EATEILRSINDKEE
-81 YPIVDYY
+81 YPIVNYY

-109 KVIDACPDEIPEAYF
+109 KVIDACPDDIPEAYF

-133 NQKCDAINYFKKFLT
+133 NNKCDAINYFKKFLT
-148 YQGDFDTLFAE
+148 YQGDFDTLFSE
-159 AKMLMKWSEEICKLI
+159 AKMLMKWSEEICELM
-174 NNPVPFNP
+174 NHPVPFDP
-182 KLVKGISSQLD
+182 KIVKGISSPLD

-210 KTKDY
+210 KTKDNK
-215 QISGYKS
+215 ISGYKS

-231 YSYRIADNVF
+231 YSYRIAENVF
-241 DNGNEMPYPFNRNEN
+241 DNGKEMPYPFNRNEN

-287 LYSTKNIKGY
+287 LYSSKNIKGY

-335 IGGYDIYKSFKDEN
+335 IGGYDIYKSIKDEN
-349 GEWSEPINIG
+349 GEWSEPINVG

-364 AGDEKSPFI
+364 SGDEKSPFI

-381 FSSNGRPGMGGY
+381 YSSNGRPGMGGY
-393 DIYYVKLDDNNEKSE
+393 DIYYVKLNGNDTKLEI
-408 VKNIGYPINTEND
+408 KNIGYPINTEND

-435 FSSNNIKNESLG
+435 FASNNLTNESIG

-456 YNEAKPEEVL
+456 HNEVKPEEVL

-478 KPIKATVQI
+478 KPINATVQI
-487 KSLESKRVDYIPVD
+487 KSMESKVVTFIPVD
-501 EDGDYVVSLV
+501 EDGDYVASLL

-530 YISAKDSV
+530 YISAKDSI

-553 VGIHYR
+553 VGMHYR
-559 LHNIYFGFNSADILQ
+559 LHNIYFDFNSADILP

-589 HPTMTISIEGH
+589 HPTMSISIEGH
-600 TDNVGSDEFNLIL
+600 TDNVGSDAFNLIL
-613 SENRAKAVYNYLVNN
+613 SENRAKAVYNYLIIN

-641 ESAPIATNET
+641 KSSPIATNET

-659 RTEFVILHY
+659 RTEFVILNY

>member
-1 MKVVKIMKRLFILF
+1 MKRLFILF
-15 TCLFLSIHIYCQ
+15 ICLFVSIHIYCQ
-27 ENNCLSITKSKQ
+27 ENNCLSITKSKHQ
-39 QDQLEIAI
+39 EQLQIAI
-47 NKINQGINSK
+47 YKINHGINSK

-81 YPIVDYY
+81 YPIVNYY

-148 YQGDFDTLFAE
+148 YQGDFDTLFTE
-159 AKMLMKWSEEICKLI
+159 AKMLMKWSEEICELI

-182 KLVKGISSQLD
+182 KIVKGISSQLD

-210 KTKDY
+210 KTKDF

-231 YSYRIADNVF
+231 FSYRIADNVF
-241 DNGNEMPYPFNRNEN
+241 DNGKEMPYPFNRNEN

-287 LYSTKNIKGY
+287 LYSSKNIKGY

-309 PDTWESMPSITAD
+309 PDTWESMPSVTAD

-335 IGGYDIYKSFKDEN
+335 VGGYDIYKSFKDEN
-349 GEWSEPINIG
+349 GEWSEPINVG
-359 KPINT
+359 EPINT
-364 AGDEKSPFI
+364 PGDEKSPFI

-381 FSSNGRPGMGGY
+381 FSSNGHPGMGGY
-393 DIYYVKLDDNNEKSE
+393 DIYYVKLNDNNEKPE

-421 EVGFIVSIDGKYGY
+421 EMGFIVSIDGKYGY
-435 FSSNNIKNESLG
+435 FSSNNIKNESIG
-447 GMDFYYFSL
+447 GMDFYYFPL
-456 YNEAKPEEVL
+456 YNEAKPEEVIL
-466 LVKGNL
+466 IKGNL
-472 KSEDST
+472 KSDDTT

-487 KSLESKRVDYIPVD
+487 KSMESKHITFIPVD
-501 EDGDYVVSLV
+501 EDGDYVASLL

-530 YISAKDSV
+530 YVAAKDSIT
-538 EAPVIELEMEVQPIE
+538 APVIKLEMEVQPIE
-553 VGIHYR
+553 VGKHYR
-559 LHNIYFGFNSADILQ
+559 LHNIYFAFNSADILAN
-574 SSQKVLDEFIVFLND
+574 SQKVLDEFIVFLND
-589 HPTMTISIEGH
+589 HPTLQIGIEGH

-641 ESAPIATNET
+641 ESSPIATNDT

-659 RTEFVILHY
+659 RTEFVILKD

>member
-1 MKVVKIMKRLFILF
+1 MKRLFILF
-15 TCLFLSIHIYCQ
+15 ICLFVSIHIYCQ
-27 ENNCLSITKSKQ
+27 ENNCLSITKSKHQ
-39 QDQLEIAI
+39 EQLQIAI
-47 NKINQGINSK
+47 YKINHGINSK
-57 FVESQKLYFS
+57 FIESQKLYFS

-81 YPIVDYY
+81 YPIVNYY
-88 LAITYIYKPD
+88 LALTYIYKPD

-109 KVIDACPDEIPEAYF
+109 KVIDACPDDIPEAYF

-148 YQGDFDTLFAE
+148 YQGDFDTLFTE

-231 YSYRIADNVF
+231 FSYRIADNVF
-241 DNGNEMPYPFNRNEN
+241 DNGKEMPYPFNRNEN

-287 LYSTKNIKGY
+287 LYSSKNIKGY

-309 PDTWESMPSITAD
+309 PDTWESMPSVTAD

-335 IGGYDIYKSFKDEN
+335 VGGYDIYKSFKDEN
-349 GEWSEPINIG
+349 GEWSEPINLG
-359 KPINT
+359 EPINT
-364 AGDEKSPFI
+364 PGDEKSPFI

-393 DIYYVKLDDNNEKSE
+393 DIYYVKLNDDNEKLE

-421 EVGFIVSIDGKYGY
+421 EMGFIVSIDGKYGY
-435 FSSNNIKNESLG
+435 FSSNNIKNESIG

-456 YNEAKPEEVL
+456 YNEAKPEEVI

-472 KSEDST
+472 KSDDTT

-487 KSLESKRVDYIPVD
+487 KSMESKRITFIPVD
-501 EDGDYVVSLV
+501 EDGDYVASLL

-530 YISAKDSV
+530 YVAAKDSIT
-538 EAPVIELEMEVQPIE
+538 APVIKLEMEVQPIE
-553 VGIHYR
+553 VGMHYR
-559 LHNIYFGFNSADILQ
+559 LHNIYFAFNSADILS

-628 GIDANRLQYKGFG
+628 GIDANRLQYKG
-641 ESAPIATNET
+641 
-651 EEGRAMNR
+651 
-659 RTEFVILHY
+659 

>member
-1 MKVVKIMKRLFILF
+1 MKRLFILF

-39 QDQLEIAI
+39 QEQLEIAI
-47 NKINQGINSK
+47 NKINHGINSK

-67 EATDILRSLNDKEE
+67 EATDILRALNDKEE
-81 YPIVDYY
+81 YPIVNYY
-88 LAITYIYKPD
+88 LALTYIFKPD

-109 KVIDACPDEIPEAYF
+109 KVIDACPDDIPEAYF

-182 KLVKGISSQLD
+182 RLVKGISSQLD

-231 YSYRIADNVF
+231 FSYRISDNVF
-241 DNGNEMPYPFNRNEN
+241 DNGKEMPYPFNRNEN

-287 LYSTKNIKGY
+287 LYSSKNIKGY

-309 PDTWESMPSITAD
+309 PDTWESMPSVTAD
-322 GKELYFVSNRPGG
+322 GKELYFVSNRSGG
-335 IGGYDIYKSFKDEN
+335 VGGYDIYKSIKDEN

-364 AGDEKSPFI
+364 SGDEKSPFI

-381 FSSNGRPGMGGY
+381 FSSNGRPGIGGY
-393 DIYYVKLDDNNEKSE
+393 DIYYVKLNDNNEKTD

-456 YNEAKPEEVL
+456 YNEAKPEEVI

-472 KSEDST
+472 KSEDTT

-487 KSLESKRVDYIPVD
+487 KSLESKRVTFIPVD
-501 EDGDYVVSLV
+501 EDGDYVASLL

-530 YISAKDSV
+530 YVAAKDSIT
-538 EAPVIELEMEVQPIE
+538 APVIKLEMEVQPIE
-553 VGIHYR
+553 VGMHYR
-559 LHNIYFGFNSADILQ
+559 LHNIYFAFNSADILS

-641 ESAPIATNET
+641 ETAPIATNET

-659 RTEFVILHY
+659 RTEFVILND

>member
-1 MKVVKIMKRLFILF
+1 MKRLLILF
-15 TCLFLSIHIYCQ
+15 TCLFFSIHIYCQ

-39 QDQLEIAI
+39 QEQLQIAI
-47 NKINQGINSK
+47 DKINHGINSK
-57 FVESQKLYFS
+57 FIESQKLYFS

-81 YPIVDYY
+81 YPIVNYY
-88 LAITYIYKPD
+88 LALTYIYKPD
-98 NNFTLAEQYLK
+98 NNFILAEQYLK
-109 KVIDACPDEIPEAYF
+109 KVIDACPDDIPEAYF

-148 YQGDFDTLFAE
+148 YQGDFDTLFTE
-159 AKMLMKWSEEICKLI
+159 AKMLMKWSEEICELI

-241 DNGNEMPYPFNRNEN
+241 DNGKEMPYPFNRNEN

-287 LYSTKNIKGY
+287 LYSSKNIKGY

-309 PDTWESMPSITAD
+309 PDTWESMPSVTAD
-322 GKELYFVSNRPGG
+322 GRELYFVSNRPGG
-335 IGGYDIYKSFKDEN
+335 VGGYDIYKSFKDEN

-393 DIYYVKLDDNNEKSE
+393 DIYYVKLSDNNEKSE

-435 FSSNNIKNESLG
+435 FSSNNMKNESLG

-456 YNEAKPEEVL
+456 YNEAKPEEVI

-472 KSEDST
+472 KSEDTT

-487 KSLESKRVDYIPVD
+487 KSMESKRVTFIPVD
-501 EDGDYVVSLV
+501 EDGDYVASLV

-530 YISAKDSV
+530 YVAAKDSIT
-538 EAPVIELEMEVQPIE
+538 APVIKLEMEVQPIE
-553 VGIHYR
+553 VGMHYR
-559 LHNIYFGFNSADILQ
+559 IHNIYFAFNSSDILA

-589 HPTMTISIEGH
+589 HPTLQIGIEGH

-641 ESAPIATNET
+641 ETTPIATNET
-651 EEGRAMNR
+651 EDGRAMNR
-659 RTEFVILHY
+659 RTEFVILND

>member
-1 MKVVKIMKRLFILF
+1 MKRLFILF
-15 TCLFLSIHIYCQ
+15 ICLFVSIHIYCQ

-39 QDQLEIAI
+39 QEQLQIAI
-47 NKINQGINSK
+47 DKINHGINSK
-57 FVESQKLYFS
+57 FIESQKLYFN

-81 YPIVDYY
+81 YPIVNYY
-88 LAITYIYKPD
+88 LALTYIYKPD

-109 KVIDACPDEIPEAYF
+109 KVTDACPDDIPEAYF

-148 YQGDFDTLFAE
+148 YQGDFDTLFTE
-159 AKMLMKWSEEICKLI
+159 AKMLMKWSEEICELI

-182 KLVKGISSQLD
+182 KIVKGISSQLD

-210 KTKDY
+210 KTKDF

-241 DNGNEMPYPFNRNEN
+241 DNGKEMPYPFNRNEN

-287 LYSTKNIKGY
+287 LYSSKNIKGY

-309 PDTWESMPSITAD
+309 PDTWESMPSVTAD

-335 IGGYDIYKSFKDEN
+335 VGGYDIYKSFKDEN
-349 GEWSEPINIG
+349 GEWSEPINLG
-359 KPINT
+359 EPINT
-364 AGDEKSPFI
+364 PGDEKSPFI

-393 DIYYVKLDDNNEKSE
+393 DIYYVKLNDDNEKLE

-435 FSSNNIKNESLG
+435 FSSNNIKNESIG

-456 YNEAKPEEVL
+456 YNEAKPEEVI

-472 KSEDST
+472 KSDDTT

-487 KSLESKRVDYIPVD
+487 KSMESKRITFIPVD
-501 EDGDYVVSLV
+501 EDGDYVASLL

-530 YISAKDSV
+530 YVAAKDSIT
-538 EAPVIELEMEVQPIE
+538 APVIKLEMEVQPIE
-553 VGIHYR
+553 VGKHYR
-559 LHNIYFGFNSADILQ
+559 LHNIYFAFNSADILAN
-574 SSQKVLDEFIVFLND
+574 SQKVLDEFIVFLND
-589 HPTMTISIEGH
+589 HPTLQIGIEGH

-641 ESAPIATNET
+641 ESSPIATNDT

-659 RTEFVILHY
+659 RTEFVILND

>member
-1 MKVVKIMKRLFILF
+1 MKRLFILF

-39 QDQLEIAI
+39 QEQLEIAI
-47 NKINQGINSK
+47 NKINHGINSK

-67 EATDILRSLNDKEE
+67 EATDILRALNDKEE
-81 YPIVDYY
+81 YPIVNYY
-88 LAITYIYKPD
+88 LALTYIYKPD

-109 KVIDACPDEIPEAYF
+109 KVIDACPDDIPEAYF

-182 KLVKGISSQLD
+182 RLVKGISSQLD

-231 YSYRIADNVF
+231 FSYRISDNVF
-241 DNGNEMPYPFNRNEN
+241 DNGKEMPYPFNRNEN
-256 EGGATITGNNKE
+256 EGGATINGNNKE

-287 LYSTKNIKGY
+287 LYSSKNIKGY

-309 PDTWESMPSITAD
+309 PDTWESMPSVTAD
-322 GKELYFVSNRPGG
+322 GKELYFVSNRSGG
-335 IGGYDIYKSFKDEN
+335 VGGYDLYKSIKDEN

-364 AGDEKSPFI
+364 SGDEKSPFI

-381 FSSNGRPGMGGY
+381 FSSNGRPGIGGY
-393 DIYYVKLDDNNEKSE
+393 DIYYVKINDNNEKTE

-456 YNEAKPEEVL
+456 YNEAKPEEVI

-472 KSEDST
+472 KSEDTT

-487 KSLESKRVDYIPVD
+487 KSLESKRVTFIPVD
-501 EDGDYVVSLV
+501 EDGDYVASLL

-530 YISAKDSV
+530 YVAAKDSIT
-538 EAPVIELEMEVQPIE
+538 APVIKLEMEVQPIE
-553 VGIHYR
+553 VGMHYR
-559 LHNIYFGFNSADILQ
+559 LHNIYFAFNSADILS

-628 GIDANRLQYKGFG
+628 GIDADRLQYKGFG
-641 ESAPIATNET
+641 KTTPIATNET

-659 RTEFVILHY
+659 RTEFVILND

>member
-1 MKVVKIMKRLFILF
+1 MKRLFILF

-39 QDQLEIAI
+39 QEQLEIAI
-47 NKINQGINSK
+47 NKINHGINSK

-81 YPIVDYY
+81 YPIVNYY
-88 LAITYIYKPD
+88 LALTYIYKPD

-109 KVIDACPDEIPEAYF
+109 KVIDACPDDIPEAYF

-231 YSYRIADNVF
+231 FSYRISDNVF
-241 DNGNEMPYPFNRNEN
+241 DNGKEMPYPFNRNEN

-287 LYSTKNIKGY
+287 LYSSKNIKGY

-309 PDTWESMPSITAD
+309 PDTWESMPSVTAD
-322 GKELYFVSNRPGG
+322 GKELYFVSNRSGG
-335 IGGYDIYKSFKDEN
+335 VGGYDIYKSIKDEN

-364 AGDEKSPFI
+364 SGDEKSPFI

-381 FSSNGRPGMGGY
+381 FSSNGRPGIGGY
-393 DIYYVKLDDNNEKSE
+393 DIYYVKLNDNNEKTD

-456 YNEAKPEEVL
+456 YNEAKPEEVI

-472 KSEDST
+472 KSEDTT

-487 KSLESKRVDYIPVD
+487 KSLESKRVTFIPVD
-501 EDGDYVVSLV
+501 EDGDYVASLL

-530 YISAKDSV
+530 YVAAKDSIT
-538 EAPVIELEMEVQPIE
+538 APVIKLEMEVQPIE
-553 VGIHYR
+553 VGMHYR
-559 LHNIYFGFNSADILQ
+559 LHNIYFAFNSADILS

-641 ESAPIATNET
+641 ETTPIATNET

-659 RTEFVILHY
+659 RTEFVILKD

>member
-1 MKVVKIMKRLFILF
+1 MKRLFILF

-39 QDQLEIAI
+39 QEQLEIAI
-47 NKINQGINSK
+47 NKINHGINSK

-67 EATDILRSLNDKEE
+67 EATDILRALNDKEE
-81 YPIVDYY
+81 YPIVNYY
-88 LAITYIYKPD
+88 LALTYIFKPD

-109 KVIDACPDEIPEAYF
+109 KVIDACPDDIPEAYF

-231 YSYRIADNVF
+231 FSYRISDNVF
-241 DNGNEMPYPFNRNEN
+241 DNGKEMPYPFNRNEN

-287 LYSTKNIKGY
+287 LYSSKNIKGY

-309 PDTWESMPSITAD
+309 PDTWESMPSVTAD
-322 GKELYFVSNRPGG
+322 GKELYFVSNRSGG
-335 IGGYDIYKSFKDEN
+335 VGGYDIYKSIKDEN

-364 AGDEKSPFI
+364 SGDEKSPFI

-381 FSSNGRPGMGGY
+381 FSSNGRPGIGGY
-393 DIYYVKLDDNNEKSE
+393 DIYYVKLNDNNEKTD

-456 YNEAKPEEVL
+456 YNEAKPEEVI

-472 KSEDST
+472 KSEDTT

-487 KSLESKRVDYIPVD
+487 KSLESKRVTFIPVD
-501 EDGDYVVSLV
+501 EDGDYVASLL

-530 YISAKDSV
+530 YVAAKDSIT
-538 EAPVIELEMEVQPIE
+538 APVIKLEMEVQPIE
-553 VGIHYR
+553 VGMHYR
-559 LHNIYFGFNSADILQ
+559 LHNIYFAFNSADILS

-641 ESAPIATNET
+641 ETAPIATNET

-659 RTEFVILHY
+659 RTEFVILND

>member
-1 MKVVKIMKRLFILF
+1 MKRLFILF
-15 TCLFLSIHIYCQ
+15 TCLFFSIHIYCQ

-39 QDQLEIAI
+39 QEQLEIAI
-47 NKINQGINSK
+47 NNINHGINSK
-57 FVESQKLYFS
+57 YVESQKIYFS
-67 EATDILRSLNDKEE
+67 EAIEILRSLNDKEE
-81 YPIVDYY
+81 YPIVNYY
-88 LAITYIYKPD
+88 LALIYIYKPD
-98 NNFTLAEQYLK
+98 NNFALAEQYLK
-109 KVIDACPDEIPEAYF
+109 KVIDACPDDIPEAYF

-148 YQGDFDTLFAE
+148 YQGDFDTLLTE
-159 AKMLMKWSEEICKLI
+159 AKMLMEWSEEICKLI

-241 DNGNEMPYPFNRNEN
+241 DNGKEMPYPFNRNEN

-287 LYSTKNIKGY
+287 LYSSKNIKGY

-309 PDTWESMPSITAD
+309 PDTWESMPSVTAD
-322 GKELYFVSNRPGG
+322 GRELYFVSNRPGG
-335 IGGYDIYKSFKDEN
+335 VGGYDIYKSFKDEN
-349 GEWSEPINIG
+349 GEWSEPINVG
-359 KPINT
+359 EPINT
-364 AGDEKSPFI
+364 PGDEKSPFI

-381 FSSNGRPGMGGY
+381 FSSNGHPGMGGY
-393 DIYYVKLDDNNEKSE
+393 DIYYVKLNDNNEKPE

-421 EVGFIVSIDGKYGY
+421 EMGFIVSIDGKYGY
-435 FSSNNIKNESLG
+435 FSSNNIKNESIG
-447 GMDFYYFSL
+447 GMDFYYFPL
-456 YNEAKPEEVL
+456 YNEAKPEEVIL
-466 LVKGNL
+466 IKGNL
-472 KSEDST
+472 KSDDTT

-487 KSLESKRVDYIPVD
+487 KSMESKHITFIPVD
-501 EDGDYVVSLV
+501 EDGDYVASLL

-530 YISAKDSV
+530 YVAAKDSIT
-538 EAPVIELEMEVQPIE
+538 APVIKLEMEVQPIE
-553 VGIHYR
+553 VGKHYR
-559 LHNIYFGFNSADILQ
+559 LHNIYFAFNSADILAN
-574 SSQKVLDEFIVFLND
+574 SQKVLDEFIVFLND
-589 HPTMTISIEGH
+589 HPTLQISIEGH

-641 ESAPIATNET
+641 ESNPIATNET

-659 RTEFVILHY
+659 RTEFVILND

>member
-1 MKVVKIMKRLFILF
+1 MKRLFILF

-39 QDQLEIAI
+39 QEQLEIAI
-47 NKINQGINSK
+47 NKINHGINSK

-81 YPIVDYY
+81 YPIVNYY
-88 LAITYIYKPD
+88 LALTYIYKPD

-109 KVIDACPDEIPEAYF
+109 KVIDACPDDIPEAYF

-182 KLVKGISSQLD
+182 RLVKGISSQLD

-231 YSYRIADNVF
+231 FSYRISDNVF
-241 DNGNEMPYPFNRNEN
+241 DNGKEMPYPFNRNEN

-287 LYSTKNIKGY
+287 LYSSKNIKGY

-309 PDTWESMPSITAD
+309 PDTWESMPSVTAD
-322 GKELYFVSNRPGG
+322 GKELYFVSNRSGG
-335 IGGYDIYKSFKDEN
+335 VGGYDIYKSIKDEN

-364 AGDEKSPFI
+364 SGDEKSPFI

-381 FSSNGRPGMGGY
+381 FSSNGRPGIGGY
-393 DIYYVKLDDNNEKSE
+393 DIYYVKLNNNNEKTE

-456 YNEAKPEEVL
+456 YNEAKPEEVI

-472 KSEDST
+472 KSEDTT

-487 KSLESKRVDYIPVD
+487 KSLESKRVTFIPVD
-501 EDGDYVVSLV
+501 EDGDYVASLL

-530 YISAKDSV
+530 YVAAKDSIT
-538 EAPVIELEMEVQPIE
+538 APVIKLEMEVQPIE
-553 VGIHYR
+553 VGMHYR
-559 LHNIYFGFNSADILQ
+559 LHNIYFAFNSADILS

-628 GIDANRLQYKGFG
+628 GIDADRLQYKGFG
-641 ESAPIATNET
+641 KTTPIATNET

-659 RTEFVILHY
+659 RTEFVILND

>member
-1 MKVVKIMKRLFILF
+1 MKRLFILF

-39 QDQLEIAI
+39 QEQLEIAI
-47 NKINQGINSK
+47 NKINHGINSK

-81 YPIVDYY
+81 YPIVNYY
-88 LAITYIYKPD
+88 LALTYIYKPD

-109 KVIDACPDEIPEAYF
+109 KVIDACPDDIPEAYF

-148 YQGDFDTLFAE
+148 YQGDFDTLFTE
-159 AKMLMKWSEEICKLI
+159 AKMLMKWSEEICELI

-182 KLVKGISSQLD
+182 KIVKGISSQLD

-210 KTKDY
+210 KTKDF

-231 YSYRIADNVF
+231 FSYRIADNVF
-241 DNGNEMPYPFNRNEN
+241 DNGKEMPYPFNRNEN

-287 LYSTKNIKGY
+287 LYSSKNIKGY

-309 PDTWESMPSITAD
+309 PDTWESMPSVTAD
-322 GKELYFVSNRPGG
+322 GKELYFVSNRSGG
-335 IGGYDIYKSFKDEN
+335 VGGYDIYKSIKDEN

-364 AGDEKSPFI
+364 SGDEKSPFI

-381 FSSNGRPGMGGY
+381 FSSNGRPGIGGY
-393 DIYYVKLDDNNEKSE
+393 DIYYVKINDNNEKTE

-456 YNEAKPEEVL
+456 YNEAKPEEVI

-472 KSEDST
+472 KSEDTT

-487 KSLESKRVDYIPVD
+487 KSLESKRVTFIPVD
-501 EDGDYVVSLV
+501 EDGDYVASLL

-530 YISAKDSV
+530 YVAAKDSIT
-538 EAPVIELEMEVQPIE
+538 APVIKLEMEVQPIE
-553 VGIHYR
+553 VGMHYR
-559 LHNIYFGFNSADILQ
+559 LHNIYFAFNSADILS

-641 ESAPIATNET
+641 ETSPIATNET

-659 RTEFVILHY
+659 RTEFVILND

>member
-1 MKVVKIMKRLFILF
+1 MKRLFILF
-15 TCLFLSIHIYCQ
+15 ICLFVSIHIYCQ
-27 ENNCLSITKSKQ
+27 ENNCLSITKSKHQ
-39 QDQLEIAI
+39 EQLQIAI
-47 NKINQGINSK
+47 YKINHGINSK
-57 FVESQKLYFS
+57 FIESQKLYFS

-81 YPIVDYY
+81 YPIVNYY
-88 LAITYIYKPD
+88 LALTYIYKPD

-109 KVIDACPDEIPEAYF
+109 KVIDACPDDIPEAYF

-148 YQGDFDTLFAE
+148 YQGDFDTLFTE
-159 AKMLMKWSEEICKLI
+159 AKMLMKWSEEICELI

-182 KLVKGISSQLD
+182 KIVKGISSQLD

-210 KTKDY
+210 KTKDF

-231 YSYRIADNVF
+231 FSYRIADNVF
-241 DNGNEMPYPFNRNEN
+241 DNGKEMPYPFNRNEN

-287 LYSTKNIKGY
+287 LYSSKNIKGY

-309 PDTWESMPSITAD
+309 PDTWESMPSVTAD

-335 IGGYDIYKSFKDEN
+335 VGGYDIYKSFKDEN
-349 GEWSEPINIG
+349 GEWSEPINLG
-359 KPINT
+359 EPINT
-364 AGDEKSPFI
+364 PGDEKSPFI

-393 DIYYVKLDDNNEKSE
+393 DIYYVKLNDDNEKLE

-421 EVGFIVSIDGKYGY
+421 EMGFIVSIDGKYGY
-435 FSSNNIKNESLG
+435 FSSNNIKNESIG

-456 YNEAKPEEVL
+456 YNEAKPEEVI

-472 KSEDST
+472 KSDDTT

-487 KSLESKRVDYIPVD
+487 KSMESKRITFIPVD
-501 EDGDYVVSLV
+501 EDGDYVASLL

-530 YISAKDSV
+530 YVAAKDSIT
-538 EAPVIELEMEVQPIE
+538 APVIKLEMEVQPIE
-553 VGIHYR
+553 VGKHYR
-559 LHNIYFGFNSADILQ
+559 LHNIYFAFNSADILAN
-574 SSQKVLDEFIVFLND
+574 SQKVLDEFIVFLND
-589 HPTMTISIEGH
+589 HPTLQIGIEGH

-641 ESAPIATNET
+641 ESSPIATNDT

-659 RTEFVILHY
+659 RTEFVILKD

>member
-1 MKVVKIMKRLFILF
+1 MKRLFILF

-39 QDQLEIAI
+39 QEQLEIAI
-47 NKINQGINSK
+47 NKINHGINSK

-81 YPIVDYY
+81 YPIVNYY
-88 LAITYIYKPD
+88 LALTYIYKPD

-109 KVIDACPDEIPEAYF
+109 KVIDACPDDIPEAYF

-231 YSYRIADNVF
+231 FSYRISDNVF
-241 DNGNEMPYPFNRNEN
+241 DNGKEMPYPFNRNEN

-287 LYSTKNIKGY
+287 LYSSKNIKGY

-309 PDTWESMPSITAD
+309 PDTWESMPSVTAD
-322 GKELYFVSNRPGG
+322 GKELYFVSNRSGG
-335 IGGYDIYKSFKDEN
+335 VGGYDIYKSIKDEN

-364 AGDEKSPFI
+364 SGDEKSPFI

-381 FSSNGRPGMGGY
+381 FSSNGRPGIGGY
-393 DIYYVKLDDNNEKSE
+393 DIYYVKLNDNNEKTE

-456 YNEAKPEEVL
+456 YNEAKPEEVI

-472 KSEDST
+472 KSEDTT

-487 KSLESKRVDYIPVD
+487 KSLESKRVTFIPVD
-501 EDGDYVVSLV
+501 EDGDYVASLL

-530 YISAKDSV
+530 YVAAKDSIT
-538 EAPVIELEMEVQPIE
+538 APVIKLEMEVQPIE
-553 VGIHYR
+553 VGMHYR
-559 LHNIYFGFNSADILQ
+559 LHNIYFAFNSADILS

-641 ESAPIATNET
+641 KTNPIATNET

-659 RTEFVILHY
+659 RTEFVILND

>member
-1 MKVVKIMKRLFILF
+1 MKRLFILF
-15 TCLFLSIHIYCQ
+15 TCLFFSIHIYCQ

-39 QDQLEIAI
+39 QEQLEIAI
-47 NKINQGINSK
+47 NNINHGINSK
-57 FVESQKLYFS
+57 YVESQKIYFS
-67 EATDILRSLNDKEE
+67 EAIEILRSLNDKEE
-81 YPIVDYY
+81 YPIVNYY
-88 LAITYIYKPD
+88 LALIYIYKPD

-109 KVIDACPDEIPEAYF
+109 KVIDACPDDIPEAYF

-148 YQGDFDTLFAE
+148 YQGDFDTLFTE
-159 AKMLMKWSEEICKLI
+159 AKMLMKWSEEICELI

-182 KLVKGISSQLD
+182 KIVKGISSQLD

-210 KTKDY
+210 KTKDF

-231 YSYRIADNVF
+231 FSYRIADNVF
-241 DNGNEMPYPFNRNEN
+241 DNGKEMPYPFNRNEN

-287 LYSTKNIKGY
+287 LYSSKNIKGY

-309 PDTWESMPSITAD
+309 PDTWESMPSVTAD

-335 IGGYDIYKSFKDEN
+335 VGGYDIYKSFKDEN
-349 GEWSEPINIG
+349 GEWSEPINLG
-359 KPINT
+359 EPINT
-364 AGDEKSPFI
+364 PGDEKSPFI

-393 DIYYVKLDDNNEKSE
+393 DIYYVKLNDDNEKLE

-421 EVGFIVSIDGKYGY
+421 EMGFIVSIDGKYGY
-435 FSSNNIKNESLG
+435 FSSNNIKNESMG

-456 YNEAKPEEVL
+456 YNEAKPEEVI

-472 KSEDST
+472 KSDDTT

-487 KSLESKRVDYIPVD
+487 KSMESKRITFIPVD
-501 EDGDYVVSLV
+501 EDGDYVASLL

-530 YISAKDSV
+530 YVAAKDSIT
-538 EAPVIELEMEVQPIE
+538 APVIKLEMEVQPIE
-553 VGIHYR
+553 VGKHYR
-559 LHNIYFGFNSADILQ
+559 LHNIYFAFNSADILAN
-574 SSQKVLDEFIVFLND
+574 SQKVLDEFIVFLND
-589 HPTMTISIEGH
+589 HPTLQIGIEGH

-641 ESAPIATNET
+641 ESSPIATNDT

-659 RTEFVILHY
+659 RTEFVILKD

>member
-1 MKVVKIMKRLFILF
+1 
-15 TCLFLSIHIYCQ
+15 
-27 ENNCLSITKSKQ
+27 
-39 QDQLEIAI
+39 
-47 NKINQGINSK
+47 
-57 FVESQKLYFS
+57 ESQKIYFS
-67 EATDILRSLNDKEE
+67 EAIEILRSLNDKEE
-81 YPIVDYY
+81 YPIVNYY
-88 LAITYIYKPD
+88 LALIYIYKPD
-98 NNFTLAEQYLK
+98 NNFALAEQYLK

-148 YQGDFDTLFAE
+148 YQGDFDTLLTE
-159 AKMLMKWSEEICKLI
+159 AKMLMEWSEEICKLI

-241 DNGNEMPYPFNRNEN
+241 DNGKEMPYPFNRNEN

-287 LYSTKNIKGY
+287 LYSSKNIKGY

-309 PDTWESMPSITAD
+309 PDTWESMPSVTAD
-322 GKELYFVSNRPGG
+322 GRELYFVSNRPGG
-335 IGGYDIYKSFKDEN
+335 VGGYDIYKSFKDEN
-349 GEWSEPINIG
+349 GEWSEPINVG
-359 KPINT
+359 EPINT
-364 AGDEKSPFI
+364 PGDEKSPFI

-381 FSSNGRPGMGGY
+381 FSSNGRPGVGGY
-393 DIYYVKLDDNNEKSE
+393 DIYYVKLNDNNEKPE

-421 EVGFIVSIDGKYGY
+421 EIGFIVSIDGKYGY
-435 FSSNNIKNESLG
+435 FSSNNMKNESMG

-466 LVKGNL
+466 LVKGNI
-472 KSEDST
+472 KSEDTT

-487 KSLESKRVDYIPVD
+487 KSMESKHITFIPVD
-501 EDGDYVVSLV
+501 EDGDYVASLL

-530 YISAKDSV
+530 YVAAKDSIT
-538 EAPVIELEMEVQPIE
+538 APVIKLEMEVQPIE
-553 VGIHYR
+553 VGKHYR
-559 LHNIYFGFNSADILQ
+559 LHNIYFAFNSADILAN
-574 SSQKVLDEFIVFLND
+574 SQKVLDEFIVFLND
-589 HPTMTISIEGH
+589 HPTLQIGIEGH

-641 ESAPIATNET
+641 ESSPIATNET

-659 RTEFVILHY
+659 RTEFVILND